1 MNVKQ
6 VIPPDAIPSI
16 DDPQFTTDYSGERDE
31 QLVVVEGN
39 ETVRG
44 YPIRVLNF
52 HEIVND
58 VVDGQPVAVTWCPLC
73 GSTVVYDRCV
83 DGTTLTF
90 GVSGTLA
97 DDDLVMFDRETD
109 SSWKQSLG
117 RAIAGEYEGTSLT
130 ILPATR
136 LTLERFEARYPD
148 GEILVPP
155 GGESEAASD
164 TDEPAPIEY
173 ERHPYQRYF
182 EMEGFGLGA
191 KRGTGGRDWARE
203 DFGPKEPV
211 LGVTHAD
218 AALGFPESTVEAA
231 GSVVMTTV
239 DDLEIVVFAT
249 PDGLA
254 AFENPGYTFERVA
267 QPGVFAA
274 DETRWDGATG
284 ESEDGRSLTR
294 VAAQWLFA
302 FSWQD
307 DHGPDAFFTR

>member
-31 QLVVVEGN
+31 QLVVVEGS

-58 VVDGQPVAVTWCPLC
+58 VVDGQPLTVTWCPLC
-73 GSTVVYDRCV
+73 GSTVVYNRTV
-83 DGTTLTF
+83 SGTTLTF
-90 GVSGTLA
+90 GVSGKLA
-97 DDDLVMFDRETD
+97 DDDLVMFDRETE

-117 RAIAGEYEGTSLT
+117 TAIAGEYEGTSLS
-130 ILPATR
+130 ILPAAR
-136 LTLERFEARYPD
+136 LSLARFEERYPD
-148 GEILVPP
+148 GELLVAP
-155 GGESEAASD
+155 GGESEAASA
-164 TDEPAPIEY
+164 TDEPAPIKY
-173 ERHPYQRYF
+173 ERNPYKRYF

-191 KRGTGGRDWARE
+191 KRGTGGRDWNRE
-203 DFGPKEPV
+203 EFGPKEPV
-211 LGVTHAD
+211 LGVTRTD
-218 AALGFPESTVEAA
+218 AVVGFPESTVEAA
-231 GSVVMTTV
+231 GSVVVTTV
-239 DDLEIVVFAT
+239 GDLDIVVFAT

-254 AFENPGYTFERVA
+254 AFENPGYTFERAA

-274 DETRWDGATG
+274 DGTRWDGATG
-284 ESEDGRSLTR
+284 ESEDGQALTR

-307 DHGPDAFFTR
+307 DHGTDSFFAR